1 MILKRGDRVC
11 TVYGVEV
18 QIISIRDDEIEAVPV
33 DEAEAMRRDFV
44 ENYIQEVDNNGT
56 DGGRP

>member
-33 DEAEAMRRDFV
+33 DEAEAMRRDFAT
-44 ENYIQEVDNNGT
+44 NYMQEVSEDGNKNGS
-56 DGGRP
+56 